1 MRAVARLVCV
11 LLLALGSTACV
22 TTTKGGFS
30 ADREKEI
37 SQRVDA
43 ATQYLAKGN
52 TEQAIVHLRRAL
64 ELDPKSAPV
73 HETLARVFV
82 QTGEYELAERHF
94 RRAIQAEPAYTR
106 ARNNYAAFLYQR
118 GDLDG
123 AIRELELVTADTLYE
138 KRADAFSNLGRAYAR
153 RGEFDKASE
162 MLGRALRMDRRQA
175 PAMLELADIHFKRDQ
190 FPQAQ
195 QAYAMFR
202 QAGLKPTPRSLL
214 LGIRIARA
222 TGDRDAEASY
232 ALQLKGLFP
241 QSEEYRA
248 YQAMPNPR

>member
-1 MRAVARLVCV
+1 MRAFGRLLCL
-11 LLLALGSTACV
+11 LLLALGPTACV
-22 TTTKGGFS
+22 TTTTGGFS

-37 SQRVDA
+37 SERVDA

-52 TEQAIVHLRRAL
+52 TEQAVVHLRRAL
-64 ELDPKSAPV
+64 ELDPNAAPV

-82 QTGEYELAERHF
+82 QTGEYELAEQHF

-118 GDLDG
+118 GDIDG

-153 RGEFDKASE
+153 RGDLDKASE

-175 PAMLELADIHFKRDQ
+175 PAMLELADIHFK
-190 FPQAQ
+190 
-195 QAYAMFR
+195 
-202 QAGLKPTPRSLL
+202 
-214 LGIRIARA
+214 
-222 TGDRDAEASY
+222 
-232 ALQLKGLFP
+232 
-241 QSEEYRA
+241 
-248 YQAMPNPR
+248 